1 MSDSYITANFFPAT
15 YYETGAFPFSN
26 NTFEHLVPLIWL
38 PVSIVKS
45 DFYELTSYYAALSNA
60 YAGIG
65 CFGEQDKICVT
76 SNNGYFTL
84 SVSQYKRIL
93 TGYIVKYNSDR
104 TIPAGTVINGVAV
117 TYLGLCVGYAPAFYY
132 PVYFVINKPTNVL
145 TLVSTV
151 SNNRALG
158 FKAV

>member
-1 MSDSYITANFFPAT
+1 MSDPYVTANFFPAT
-15 YYETGAFPFSN
+15 YYETGAFPYSG

-38 PVSIVKS
+38 PVSIVARE
-45 DFYELTSYYAALSNA
+45 FYELMHDYYKLSNA

-65 CFGEQDKICVT
+65 CFGEQDKICLT
-76 SNNGYFTL
+76 SNNGNFTL

-117 TYLGLCVGYAPAFYY
+117 TYLGSCVDYSPAFYY
-132 PVYFVINKPTNVL
+132 PVHFVVNKPTNVL

-158 FKAV
+158 FKAI

>member
-1 MSDSYITANFFPAT
+1 MYNPYVTSDNFPAT
-15 YYETGAFPFSN
+15 YYETGTFPYSG

-45 DFYELTSYYAALSNA
+45 DFNELTSYYYKLYGA

-65 CFGEQDKICVT
+65 CFGEQDKICLRST
-76 SNNGYFTL
+76 IGELDL

-93 TGYIVKYNSDR
+93 TGYIVKYNSDI
-104 TIPAGTVINGVAV
+104 TIPAGTIIDGVAV
-117 TYLGLCVGYAPAFYY
+117 TYLGLCVDYSPAFYY
-132 PVYFVINKPTNVL
+132 PVYFVINKPTKVL
-145 TLVSTV
+145 TIVSTV

-158 FKAV
+158 FKGI

>member
-1 MSDSYITANFFPAT
+1 MSDSYVTASLFPAT
-15 YYETGAFPFSN
+15 YYETGTFPYSK

-45 DFYELTSYYAALSNA
+45 EFYELVHNYYALYNA

-65 CFGEQDKICVT
+65 CFGEQDKICLT
-76 SNNGYFTL
+76 SSNGYFTL

-117 TYLGLCVGYAPAFYY
+117 TYLGACINYSPAFFY
-132 PVYFVINKPTNVL
+132 PVYFVVNKPTNVL

-158 FKAV
+158 FRAL

>member
-15 YYETGAFPFSN
+15 YYETGTFPFSG

-65 CFGEQDKICVT
+65 CFGEQDKICVA
-76 SNNGYFTL
+76 SNNGNFTL

-93 TGYIVKYNSDR
+93 TGYIVKYNSDI

-117 TYLGLCVGYAPAFYY
+117 TYLGMCVDYAPTFYY

>member
-1 MSDSYITANFFPAT
+1 MSDPYVTANFLPAT
-15 YYETGAFPFSN
+15 YYETGAFPYSG

-38 PVSIVKS
+38 PVSIVARE
-45 DFYELTSYYAALSNA
+45 FYELMHDYYKLSNA

-65 CFGEQDKICVT
+65 CFGEQDKICLT
-76 SNNGYFTL
+76 SNNGNFTL

-117 TYLGLCVGYAPAFYY
+117 TYLGSCVDYSPAFYY
-132 PVYFVINKPTNVL
+132 PVHFVVNKPTNVL

-158 FKAV
+158 FKAI

>member
-1 MSDSYITANFFPAT
+1 
-15 YYETGAFPFSN
+15 
-26 NTFEHLVPLIWL
+26 VPLIWL
-38 PVSIVKS
+38 PVSIVARE
-45 DFYELTSYYAALSNA
+45 FYELMHDYYKLSNA

-65 CFGEQDKICVT
+65 CFGEQDKICLT
-76 SNNGYFTL
+76 SNNGNFTL

-117 TYLGLCVGYAPAFYY
+117 TYLGLCVNYSPAFYY
-132 PVYFVINKPTNVL
+132 PVHFVVNKPTNVL

-158 FKAV
+158 FKAI

>member
-1 MSDSYITANFFPAT
+1 MSDPYVTANFFPAT
-15 YYETGAFPFSN
+15 YYETGTFPYSG

-45 DFYELTSYYAALSNA
+45 DFYELTSSYQFLPNA

-65 CFGEQDKICVT
+65 CFGEQDKICLIST
-76 SNNGYFTL
+76 NGFFTL

-93 TGYIVKYNSDR
+93 TGYIVKYKSDI

-117 TYLGLCVGYAPAFYY
+117 TYLGACIDYSPAFYY
-132 PVYFVINKPTNVL
+132 PVYFVVNKPTNVL

-158 FKAV
+158 FRAV